1 MANIAAHAIGV
12 EPNKVG
18 IKLGAGGTA
27 LVIGLHTRLSFN
39 LPFALLNEIDAQAFV
54 YAAAFKSPSNA
65 YVTRSRG
72 LRVLLSIGTVS
83 SIFCVMERINPP
95 TKIGAEISLIEGTH
109 AQMHKSKSR
118 TVRAESSHAH
128 HPFFGNSLHRR
139 TSLER
144 RINTVWLSVNSPRSS
159 GRTLPLGVKILDER
173 VVTVQGNIKPPNLL
187 IDPQTL
193 QATII
198 DFGGVSALPHSFV
211 SFTLAHCRVFGVRP
225 ITLW

>member
-1 MANIAAHAIGV
+1 MLIWWHETIMANIAAHTVRHIPAPLV
-12 EPNKVG
+12 WSRT
-18 IKLGAGGTA
+18 KLVLSWVLGEQ
-27 LVIGLHTRLSFN
+27 RLCVRLRGSIQK
-39 LPFALLNEIDAQAFV
+39 PFECI
-54 YAAAFKSPSNA
+54 
-65 YVTRSRG
+65 TRSRG